1 MLRPGRLDVKIRVGR
16 PTKDNAKEIFA
27 RHLDQSV
34 PTADSV
40 DKLIEAACEY
50 MYADRPYVELTL
62 VTGEVETLHYRDFI
76 SGAMIANIGI
86 RERGSREGTLAMNT
100 DSGRPSVVYRKFPPC
115 GSPMGMGRSC
125 ADVVG
130 VHF

>member
-40 DKLIEAACEY
+40 DKLIEVACEY
-50 MYADRPYVELTL
+50 MYADRP
-62 VTGEVETLHYRDFI
+62 
-76 SGAMIANIGI
+76 
-86 RERGSREGTLAMNT
+86 
-100 DSGRPSVVYRKFPPC
+100 
-115 GSPMGMGRSC
+115 
-125 ADVVG
+125 
-130 VHF
+130 